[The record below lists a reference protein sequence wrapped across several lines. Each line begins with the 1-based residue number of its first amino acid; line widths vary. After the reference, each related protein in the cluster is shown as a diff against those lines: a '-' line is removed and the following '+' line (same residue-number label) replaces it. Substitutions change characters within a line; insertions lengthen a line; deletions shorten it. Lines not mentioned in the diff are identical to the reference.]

1 MFELRCFAA
10 ITLVSLLMV
19 GPRGA
24 SGATAGAG
32 NGPLPP
38 VALSLP
44 ADFGLLLGIDAKAVF
59 GSPEYKGLLEGTPMP
74 SAAAGAKNKV
84 GEGITKGL
92 QELEEKTGV
101 SLERD
106 VDRLVMAVGAFDA
119 KEPTVLVIA
128 LGRFDVARI
137 AKAIAAANPSQP
149 SLATKT
155 LNGKTVY
162 VSLKNGKPDMEL
174 VSLDAG
180 TLAFG
185 TPASLDAT
193 LGSQAQG
200 QRSLEANTGLTTLLG
215 GLDPASDLWMVIGPS
230 ATAAPRKPGAPPSP
244 VPVPESLTM
253 AGRFGGSLQA
263 VAQMADEAVARNSA
277 DMIRSGL
284 AVLRIQMAQDPELAR
299 IPALKSWAEGLEITS
314 QGLEIKLSSAGGA
327 GAAAG
332 LVAALAI
339 PSLMRARTSANE
351 AASIGDTRT
360 VISAQA
366 AYESVAGGYGDLACL
381 PAPAKCL
388 KGYTGPA
395 FLDDELANLKDKSGY
410 KRAFQAGRAG
420 SKPRT
425 YQSFAY
431 TATPAEPGKTGTR
444 SFCGDSTGRICV
456 DAAGA
461 ALVPVAGAC
470 PANCQA
476 LR

>member
-1 MFELRCFAA
+1 MFEQRRPAA
-10 ITLVSLLMV
+10 VTLALMLAL
-19 GPRGA
+19 GPPGA
-24 SGATAGAG
+24 AAATGD
-32 NGPLPP
+32 GPLPP
-38 VALSLP
+38 VALSIP
-44 ADFGLLLGIDAKAVF
+44 ADFGLLLGIDARAVF
-59 GSPEYKGLLEGTPMP
+59 ASPEYKGLLDGTL
-74 SAAAGAKNKV
+74 

-92 QELEEKTGV
+92 QELEAKTGL

-106 VDRLVMAVGAFDA
+106 VDRLVMAVGALDA
-119 KEPTVLVIA
+119 KEPNVVVIA
-128 LGRFDVARI
+128 LGRFDVPRI
-137 AKAIAAANPSQP
+137 AKAIEAANPGQP
-149 SLATKT
+149 LASKSV
-155 LNGKTVY
+155 NGKTVH

-180 TLAFG
+180 TLVFG
-185 TPASLDAT
+185 TPISVDAT
-193 LGSQAQG
+193 LGAQAQG
-200 QRSLEANTGLTTLLG
+200 QRPLETNTGLTTLVR
-215 GLDPASDLWMVIGPS
+215 GLDPASGLWMVIGPS
-230 ATAAPRKPGAPPSP
+230 ATAAMRKPGAPPSP

-253 AGRFGGSLQA
+253 AGRFGGSFQA
-263 VAQMADEAVARNSA
+263 VAQMADEAAAQNSA
-277 DMIRSGL
+277 DLLRSGL
-284 AVLRIQMAQDPELAR
+284 AVLRIQITQDPELAK
-299 IPALKSWAEGLEITS
+299 IPALKGWAEGLEITS
-314 QGLEIKLSSAGGA
+314 QGRELKLSSAGGA

-339 PSLMRARTSANE
+339 PSLMRARSSANE

-381 PAPAKCL
+381 PAPATCL

-395 FLDDELANLKDKSGY
+395 FLDDELASLKDKSGY

-425 YQSFAY
+425 YQTFAY

-456 DAAGA
+456 AAAGA

-476 LR
+476 LQ